1 MHRAQLAAQ
10 TAGQAFRAVFL
21 KFERADSVK
30 PAEEQAAWTETA
42 PESYNE
48 RRRHHEKENKNPSRI
63 ESYPEMQ
70 DEIENEEE
78 ILEIT
83 DSPVEFLAP
92 FDLTNFQ
99 PAEKRGQQIK
109 SKAYRTRIC
118 APDSPRPQNHQPDYR
133 QKRYQPPGHR
143 MAIVH
148 DHEYQSCDNEKI
160 GKPDVPSDPL
170 KLSWFHHC
178 R

>member
-70 DEIENEEE
+70 DKIENEEE

-83 DSPVEFLAP
+83 YPPVEFLTP
-92 FDLTNFQ
+92 FHLTDLQ
-99 PAEKRGQQIK
+99 LSEKCCQQIK
-109 SKAYRTRIC
+109 SESDRTRIST
-118 APDSPRPQNHQPDYR
+118 PYSSRPQYHQPD
-133 QKRYQPPGHR
+133 
-143 MAIVH
+143 
-148 DHEYQSCDNEKI
+148 
-160 GKPDVPSDPL
+160 
-170 KLSWFHHC
+170 
-178 R
+178 